1 MYSKNQLS
9 WEKKKS
15 TFCATAD
22 NYIKNNFFIKLIHL
36 KSFHVDNIVTK
47 DSYLG
52 KFYKLYQPYRV
63 MTLAYKKTGS
73 KKEKLFKYNF
83 KHLNE

>member
-1 MYSKNQLS
+1 MFYNVIS
-9 WEKKKS
+9 EKEIL
-15 TFCATAD
+15 CL
-22 NYIKNNFFIKLIHL
+22 LIHAL
-36 KSFHVDNIVTK
+36 FHSTLNVDNIVTK